1 MFFYTTEFYIVYK
14 TTKEQI
20 RMKKAAAL
28 FFFYPSI
35 PALLNACCVMIALIF
50 AGVSY
55 SYTYPYDLFCQHLFN

>member
-1 MFFYTTEFYIVYK
+1 MFFYTTEFYIVDK

-20 RMKKAAAL
+20 RMKKAAAFL
-28 FFFYPSI
+28 FYPSI
-35 PALLNACCVMIALIF
+35 PALLNACCIMIALIF